1 MDIRLMT
8 YNICS
13 GMSYGKDRKRDLVQ
27 CADVIKQYSPVILG
41 LNEVHYNIGF
51 SGYVKQAEELNKLL
65 GYEYMYYG
73 KAGAIKEGFQ
83 GNALF
88 SRFPISSVHTIIV
101 DEPSAKDEETYY
113 EQRSFIDS
121 TIDVLNG
128 LRVIITH
135 FGLAKGERKNE
146 LDLLMP
152 IFRENRKPIVF
163 MGDLNIQPEDTQL
176 KLISKI
182 LKDTSDISSEPYLT
196 FPSDVPDK
204 KIDYI
209 FVSHDIAVRSVTVPS
224 TTASD
229 HFPYIADINL

>member
-13 GMSYGKDRKRDLVQ
+13 GLSYGKDRRRDLAQ
-27 CADVIKQYSPVILG
+27 AAEVIKQYSPDILS

-51 SGYVKQAEELNKLL
+51 SGFAKQAEELNQILDYK
-65 GYEYMYYG
+65 YMYYG

-88 SRFPISSVHTIIV
+88 SRYPVKTVQTVLV
-101 DEPSAKDEETYY
+101 DQPAVCDEDTYY

-121 TIDVLNG
+121 VIDAGVYI
-128 LRVIITH
+128 RVIVTH

-152 IFRENRKPIVF
+152 ILKSNKKPLVF
-163 MGDLNIQPEDTQL
+163 MGDLNVKPEDLQL
-176 KLISKI
+176 KMISDV
-182 LKDTSDISSEPYLT
+182 LLDTAHISSSPNYT
-196 FPSDVPDK
+196 FPSDVPDR

-209 FVSHDIAVRSVTVPS
+209 FVSHDIKVKEVLIPS
-224 TTASD
+224 TMASD
-229 HFPYIADINL
+229 HLPYIADVSL

>member
-13 GMSYGKDRKRDLVQ
+13 GLSYGKDRKRDLAQ
-27 CADVIKQYSPVILG
+27 CADVVKQYSPDILSM
-41 LNEVHYNIGF
+41 NEVHYNIGF
-51 SGYVKQAEELNKLL
+51 SGFAKQAEELNKLL
-65 GYEYMYYG
+65 GYKYMYYG
-73 KAGAIKEGFQ
+73 KAGTIKEGYQ

-88 SRFPISSVHTIIV
+88 SRFPISSVHTVLV
-101 DEPSAKDEETYY
+101 DEPSVKDEETYY

-121 TIDVLNG
+121 TIDVSDG
-128 LRVIITH
+128 LRVIVTH

-152 IFRENRKPIVF
+152 IFRENMKPLVF
-163 MGDLNIQPEDTQL
+163 MGDLNVQPEDTQL

-182 LKDTSDISSEPYLT
+182 LKDTSDISSETYLT
-196 FPSDVPDK
+196 FPSDVPER

-209 FVSHDIAVRSVTVPS
+209 FISHDIAVRSVTVPS

-229 HFPYIADINL
+229 HLPYIADISL

>member
-13 GMSYGKDRKRDLVQ
+13 GMSYGKDKKRDLMQ
-27 CADVIKQYSPVILG
+27 CADVIKQYSPDILG

-51 SGYVKQAEELNKLL
+51 TGFLKQAEELNKLL

-73 KAGAIKEGFQ
+73 KAGVIKEGYQ

-88 SRFPISSVHTIIV
+88 SRFPISSVHTVLV
-101 DEPSAKDEETYY
+101 DEPSVKDEETYY

-128 LRVIITH
+128 LKVIVTH

-146 LDLLMP
+146 LNLLIP
-152 IFRENRKPIVF
+152 IFTETRNPLIF
-163 MGDLNIQPEDTQL
+163 MGDLNMQPKDEQI

-182 LKDTSDISSEPYLT
+182 LRDTSDVSSEPYLT
-196 FPSDVPDK
+196 FPSDVPER

-209 FVSHDIAVRSVTVPS
+209 FVSHDITVRSVTVPS
-224 TTASD
+224 TMASD
-229 HFPYIADINL
+229 HLPYIADISL